1 MAMMRQMMGTMPAGM
16 MGTPAVMPGMDA
28 MGMMDMEQELSRLC
42 AATENFDLAFIDAMT
57 PHHQSAIMMA
67 QVALDRAEHPE
78 LKALAQAII
87 DAQQREIEDMQAW
100 RAAWSGVAT
109 PAS

>member
-1 MAMMRQMMGTMPAGM
+1 

-42 AATENFDLAFIDAMT
+42 AVTENVDLAFIDAMI

-67 QVALDRAEHPE
+67 QVALERAEHPE

-87 DAQQREIEDMQAW
+87 DAQQRESEDMQAW